1 MTQKNRLGTASLV
14 AAAMIWGGSIV
25 AQKAALQIWN
35 PYFIL
40 LVRGGGTLLLIFP
53 YLMFKNQI
61 QPSLLF
67 KDRFRLAGISI
78 TGLANSLFVLLG
90 LQYTSAMEAGMIM
103 GSTPILTAL
112 MLVSLGKRSLDGRGW
127 LGCVITFLGVV
138 LVVFHPQTG
147 ERLDTIWKGDLLVL
161 LGVISWSIYTLLGQE
176 AMGCHSPF
184 FITAITWVGV
194 MFVAPLAFRE
204 PRVSQGNLWIAW
216 GALIYIVMAAT
227 VFGFFLW
234 LYGLHRVGAAHST
247 VFLNFIPLSAI
258 LFSALLLGESIHWRQ
273 WTGGSLILSGAWI
286 VSQVPLRVGGSGERL
301 FGH

>member
-1 MTQKNRLGTASLV
+1 MPQKNRLGTASLV
-14 AAAMIWGGSIV
+14 AAAMIWGGSVV
-25 AQKAALQIWN
+25 AQKVALQTWN
-35 PYFIL
+35 PYFVL
-40 LVRGGGTLLLIFP
+40 LVRGGGTLLLILP
-53 YLMFKNQI
+53 YLTFKNKI

-67 KDRFRLAGISI
+67 KDRFRLAGMSM

-112 MLVSLGKRSLDGRGW
+112 MLVSLGKQSLDSRGW
-127 LGCVITFLGVV
+127 LGCLITFLGVV

-147 ERLDTIWKGDLLVL
+147 VRPDTVWKGDLLVL

-176 AMGCHSPF
+176 AMGRHSPS
-184 FITAITWVGV
+184 FIMVVTWIGV
-194 MFVAPLAFRE
+194 ILVAPLAFGTPPIHQE
-204 PRVSQGNLWIAW
+204 NLWIAW
-216 GALIYIVMAAT
+216 GALIYIVLVAT
-227 VFGFFLW
+227 IFGFFLW

-273 WTGGSLILSGAWI
+273 WAGGGLILLGAWI
-286 VSQVPLRVGGSGERL
+286 VSQIPLRMESGEQV